1 MICEFGIFTKV
12 ISSNQ
17 IFDISYRLDVARVNG
32 QHLLH
37 MQRNFRGERKETG

>member
-1 MICEFGIFTKV
+1 MICEFGIFAKV

-17 IFDISYRLDVARVNG
+17 IFDTAYRLDVAGVNR